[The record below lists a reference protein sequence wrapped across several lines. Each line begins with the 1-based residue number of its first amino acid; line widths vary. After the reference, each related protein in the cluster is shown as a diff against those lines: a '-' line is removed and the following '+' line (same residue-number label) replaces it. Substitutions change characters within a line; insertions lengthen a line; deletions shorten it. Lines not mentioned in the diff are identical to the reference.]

1 MIRDFVYEPAV
12 LEGLSLHGLSP
23 LPRTSPEFLREAV
36 SDLYRYEIR
45 ALRAALLAGRVQK
58 AQYVDHVLGLR
69 KKYWLLSVPLQ
80 LWTRP
85 DSGPRSRA
93 DIR

>member
-23 LPRTSPEFLREAV
+23 LPRTSPEFLRAAV

-45 ALRAALLAGRVQK
+45 ALRTALLAGRVQK
-58 AQYVDHVLGLR
+58 AEYVDHVLGLR
-69 KKYWLLSVPLQ
+69 KKVLAALGAAPALDRAGAAPGLQ
-80 LWTRP
+80 P
-85 DSGPRSRA
+85 GC
-93 DIR
+93 